1 MGIVDRS
8 GLPVAI
14 GVESATP
21 HETQL
26 AEKSVEEL
34 FINVKIGKLI
44 GDRAY
49 DSDPLDAKFSK
60 NKIELVA
67 PHKSNRVNKTQD
79 GRRLRQYKNRWK
91 VERFF
96 AWLQNFRRIVTRY
109 ERKSENFKAMVLFG
123 CALIFMRRM

>member
-1 MGIVDRS
+1 MGIVDCN

-14 GVESATP
+14 EIESATP

-26 AEKSVEEL
+26 TEKTVKEL

-44 GDRAY
+44 GDKAY
-49 DSDPLDAKFSK
+49 DSDSLDERLAK
-60 NKIELVA
+60 NKIELIA

-79 GRRLRQYKNRWK
+79 GRKLRPYKNRWK

-96 AWLQNFRRIVTRY
+96 AWLQNFRRIVVRY
-109 ERKSENFKAMVLFG
+109 EIKAVNFKAMVLLG
-123 CALIFMRRM
+123 CAMIFMHRM